1 MAVRSVP
8 RTAAV
13 LLVAAP
19 PTVWA
24 LHLGLAY
31 WLVPVSCRAGT
42 TLPIHLATGV
52 ALLALAAVVVAG
64 RRVGRAGSVHLLAM
78 DGVELEHRTPSGLA
92 RLAVLL
98 AYYFAVVVVATGL
111 VAVFQR
117 PCA

>member
-1 MAVRSVP
+1 MAARSVP

-24 LHLGLAY
+24 LHLGVAY
-31 WLVPVSCRAGT
+31 WLVPVSCRVGT
-42 TLPIHLATGV
+42 TLPIHLATAA
-52 ALLALAAVVVAG
+52 ALLALAAVVGVG
-64 RRVGRAGSVHLLAM
+64 RRVGRSGSAYLLAM
-78 DGVELEHRTPSGLA
+78 EGVELEHRTPAGLA
-92 RLAVLL
+92 RFAILL